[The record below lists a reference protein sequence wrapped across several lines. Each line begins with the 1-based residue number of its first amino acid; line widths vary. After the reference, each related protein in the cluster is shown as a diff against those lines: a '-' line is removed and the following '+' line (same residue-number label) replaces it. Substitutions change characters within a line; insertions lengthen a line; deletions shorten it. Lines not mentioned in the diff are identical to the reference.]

1 MKRPDSMISIQD
13 LTKKFGET
21 IAVQD
26 LSLDVHPGEVFG
38 LIGPDGAGKTT
49 TLRVVSTAMR
59 PTTGRVTVD
68 GVDVMQDPEAVKKVI
83 GYMPQRFAL
92 YPDLTV
98 IENLNF
104 FADVFGSPRAQRAE
118 LVDRLLHFSRLTE
131 FQTRQARNLSG
142 GMQKKLALA
151 ATLMHRPRLLLLDEP
166 TTGVDPVSRREF
178 WDLITELHLQNLALS
193 STEDDKSSDSRSEG
207 ETARSVTIVIT
218 TPYLDEAERCTRVGL
233 MFRGRM
239 IACDTPLK
247 LREDLQ
253 AVVFEA
259 QSDHALQARR
269 AVEGL
274 DGILAISAHGDTLRL
289 LLDRADRAGAIQS
302 AWTAHGISVGDL
314 HAVRARLED
323 AFVLLLSKTNKTNDE
338 RRK

>member
-1 MKRPDSMISIQD
+1 MISIQN
-13 LTKKFGET
+13 LTKKFRET
-21 IAVQD
+21 IAIQD
-26 LSLDVHPGEVFG
+26 LSLDVHPGDIFG

-59 PTTGRVTVD
+59 PTSGRVTVD
-68 GVDVMQDPEAVKKVI
+68 GVDVVLDAEAVKKVI

-92 YPDLTV
+92 YSDLTV

-118 LVDRLLHFSRLTE
+118 LVDRLLHFARLTE

-178 WDLITELHLQNLALS
+178 WDLITELHLQGRTTSTAGQRALIG
-193 STEDDKSSDSRSEG
+193 STPSGPRAE
-207 ETARSVTIVIT
+207 SVTIVIT

-233 MFRGRM
+233 MFRGRL
-239 IACDTPLK
+239 IACDTPFK
-247 LREDLQ
+247 LRENLG

-259 QSDHALQARR
+259 PSDHVLQARR
-269 AVEGL
+269 VVAGL
-274 DGILAISAHGDTLRL
+274 NGILAVSAHGDTLRL
-289 LLDRADRAGAIQS
+289 LLDRAERVGAIQS
-302 AWTAHGISVGDL
+302 AWTDHGIPVGDL

-323 AFVLLLSKTNKTNDE
+323 AFVLLLSETKDGSKTKDGRE
-338 RRK
+338 A